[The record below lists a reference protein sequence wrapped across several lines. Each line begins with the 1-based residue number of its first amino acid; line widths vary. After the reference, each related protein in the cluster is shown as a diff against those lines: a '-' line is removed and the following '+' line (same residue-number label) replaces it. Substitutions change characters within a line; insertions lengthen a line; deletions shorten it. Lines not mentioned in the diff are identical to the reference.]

1 MNIDIMLAR
10 GCRKLQAWHIRQIA
24 CGVLLQAIKDWRRV
38 QKKDISADVWD
49 LVDRHRIYTF
59 FMSEDCDLW
68 CALANISK
76 PQLVRALKQK
86 YPWTFKKGESYELYD
101 NN

>member
-1 MNIDIMLAR
+1 MNTDIVVSR
-10 GCRKLQAWHIRQIA
+10 SCGKLQAWHIRQIA

-38 QKKDISADVWD
+38 QKKDISSDVGS
-49 LVDRHRIYTF
+49 LVDRHSIYTF
-59 FMSEDCDLW
+59 FRSEDCDLW

-76 PQLVRALKQK
+76 PQLIRTLKQK

>member
-1 MNIDIMLAR
+1 MNTDIVLPRA
-10 GCRKLQAWHIRQIA
+10 CLKLQAWHIKQIA
-24 CGVLLQAIKDWRRV
+24 CGVLHQAIKDWRRV
-38 QKKDISADVWD
+38 QKKDISSDVWS
-49 LVDRHRIYTF
+49 LVDRHSIYTF

-76 PQLVRALKQK
+76 PQLIRTLKQK

>member
-1 MNIDIMLAR
+1 MNTDIVVQR
-10 GCRKLQAWHIRQIA
+10 SCGKLQAWHIRQIA
-24 CGVLLQAIKDWRRV
+24 CSVLLQAIKDWRRV
-38 QKKDISADVWD
+38 QKKDISADVWS
-49 LVDRHRIYTF
+49 LVDRHSIYTF

-68 CALANISK
+68 CELANISK
-76 PQLVRALKQK
+76 PQVIRTLKQK

>member
-1 MNIDIMLAR
+1 MTTDIVVPRAR
-10 GCRKLQAWHIRQIA
+10 GKLQARHIRQIA
-24 CGVLLQAIKDWRRV
+24 CAVLLRAIKDWRRV
-38 QKKDISADVWD
+38 QKKDISSDVWS
-49 LVDRHRIYTF
+49 LVDRHSIYTF

-76 PQLVRALKQK
+76 PQVIRTLKQK

>member
-1 MNIDIMLAR
+1 MNDDIMLPR
-10 GCRKLQAWHIRQIA
+10 GSRKLQAWHIRQIA

-38 QKKDISADVWD
+38 QKQDISADVGN
-49 LVDRHRIYTF
+49 LVDRHSVYTF

-68 CALANISK
+68 CALVDISK
-76 PQLVRALKQK
+76 PQLVRILKTQ
-86 YPWTFKKGESYELYD
+86 YPWKFKKGESYELYD

>member
-1 MNIDIMLAR
+1 MNMLIGLSSPR
-10 GCRKLQAWHIRQIA
+10 IQLQAWHIRQIA
-24 CGVLLQAIKDWRRV
+24 CGVLLQAVKDWRRI
-38 QKKDISADVWD
+38 QKKDISSDVWS
-49 LVDRHRIYTF
+49 LVDRHSIYTF

-76 PQLVRALKQK
+76 PQLIRTLKQK

>member
-1 MNIDIMLAR
+1 MTTDIVVPRAR
-10 GCRKLQAWHIRQIA
+10 GKLQALHIRQIA

-38 QKKDISADVWD
+38 QKKDISSDVWS
-49 LVDRHRIYTF
+49 LVDRHSIYTF

-76 PQLVRALKQK
+76 PQLIRTLKQK

>member
-1 MNIDIMLAR
+1 MNTDIVVSR
-10 GCRKLQAWHIRQIA
+10 SCGKLHDWHIRQIS
-24 CGVLLQAIKDWRRV
+24 CRVLLQAIKDWRRV
-38 QKKDISADVWD
+38 QKKDISSDVWD
-49 LVDRHRIYTF
+49 LVDRHSIYTF

-68 CALANISK
+68 CTLANISK
-76 PQLVRALKQK
+76 PQLVRILKQK

>member
-1 MNIDIMLAR
+1 MNTDIVMSRTR
-10 GCRKLQAWHIRQIA
+10 GKLDAWHIRQIA

-38 QKKDISADVWD
+38 QKKDISSDVWS
-49 LVDRHRIYTF
+49 LVDRHSIYTF
-59 FMSEDCDLW
+59 FRSEDCDLW

-76 PQLVRALKQK
+76 PQLIRTLKQK

>member
-1 MNIDIMLAR
+1 MTVDIMIQR
-10 GCRKLQAWHIRQIA
+10 TCGKLHDWHIRQIA
-24 CGVLLQAIKDWRRV
+24 CSVLHQAIKDWRRV
-38 QKKDISADVWD
+38 QKKDISADVWE
-49 LVDRHRIYTF
+49 LVDRHSIYTF

-68 CALANISK
+68 CELANISK
-76 PQLVRALKQK
+76 PQLVRILKQK